1 MTVLVDIPLVA
12 PEAPARRTLLDQIA
26 KLESDL
32 AAQVCSAWPNAAA
45 AADAA
50 EITRT
55 PGGRTAGPRLL
66 SLAELEHTR
75 DALAAR
81 LGQVRTRQAVRA
93 DDENAARRRIEEML
107 LDPAAHRFEIVTN
120 ADIGEPGCKSW
131 HVRPRLGLVGML
143 MGWWRVVV
151 SSGCPL
157 ASPPRDLSSAQPPS
171 SPASARPGA

>member
-1 MTVLVDIPLVA
+1 MRVLVDIPLVA
-12 PEAPARRTLLDQIA
+12 PEAPARHTLLEQIA
-26 KLESDL
+26 KLEGDL

-50 EITRT
+50 CT
-55 PGGRTAGPRLL
+55 PHARSGGPRLL

-81 LGQVRTRQAVRA
+81 LGNVRARQAVRA
-93 DDENAARRRIEEML
+93 EHEDAARLRIEAML

-157 ASPPRDLSSAQPPS
+157 ASPPRDRSSAQPPS